1 MYVINRDAYTWYE
14 SPRLELR
21 TNIISDGSIGIL
33 LYGYG
38 ATATKIAA
46 GAYAFNKD

>member
-33 LYGYG
+33 MYGYG
-38 ATATKIAA
+38 ATATKIGY
-46 GAYAFNKD
+46 GAYRYLD